1 MVMIVIIA
9 DKICPIGEN
18 FHPIKETT
26 RTRSK
31 AVQRIF
37 RRREGGKDA
46 PRNKTEWIRDFF
58 IP

>member
-9 DKICPIGEN
+9 DKLCPIGKN

-31 AVQRIF
+31 AVQMIY

-46 PRNKTEWIRDFF
+46 PRNEG
-58 IP
+58 